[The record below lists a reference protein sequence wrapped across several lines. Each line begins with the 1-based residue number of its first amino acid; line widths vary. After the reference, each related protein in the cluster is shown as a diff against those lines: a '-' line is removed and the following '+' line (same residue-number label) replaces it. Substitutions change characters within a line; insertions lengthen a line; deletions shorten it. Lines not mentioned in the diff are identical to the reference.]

1 MPNLKK
7 SFKKFFVFLLVY
19 SFTVVSVE
27 ALNPGIFE
35 KFDRNLIKVFDQDSS
50 FDSRTFPISHT
61 YSMSY
66 IFPVIPTPTFQHVY
80 SLENN
85 YEDLPITLI
94 DSDTS
99 RISRLN
105 GYILVNVSTPNQ
117 TSYEVTD
124 YEYSTDD
131 GVTWRSNGTGPFSG
145 NPADAPVVIQKLSVD
160 GTTNL
165 SSNSTYPIKIR
176 AIGYMNW
183 GHAHFDYQTRV
194 EGIPSETYYGRTA
207 GVPNITEIIGA
218 ISRGNRQLSFEVYTD
233 EPGGNGGFNITD
245 YEYSTDDG
253 VSWISAGV
261 SPVPDGGDVQVVITK
276 LSSNGVTNLSDNTTY
291 QIKVRA
297 VNNFGGTKAGK
308 GTPSIRYLGNTAG
321 VPAKAE
327 IFSVAQGNLQFT
339 LNSSGDEIDSGGF
352 NISDWQYSTDNGAT
366 WKSTGQ
372 TGLTLN
378 NLIISQLSGSSEN
391 LVLGETYQ
399 LKIRAINSAGN
410 GTASD
415 SFAIAATSGGGS
427 TGGGSSGGG
436 GSPGGVAPNPPPT
449 IVINQVQVNVNL
461 FLVLTAD
468 QISSIT
474 PRQIRTISTN
484 LIRRLNPD
492 SATGL
497 TPEQIK
503 AFSPNQIRFM
513 SVNVISV
520 LSSQQIAG
528 LEPNDFRVLT
538 NKQIASIS
546 AVAASGMS
554 GADLRVLNPNQL
566 KNLKPNAIANIQPA
580 ALKTLSVSKF
590 RNLTKSQ
597 KNSINEIQKRSLS
610 PAQITAI
617 KT

>member
-1 MPNLKK
+1 MSNLTN
-7 SFKKFFVFLLVY
+7 SFKKFFAFLLIY
-19 SFTVVSVE
+19 AFTVISVDT
-27 ALNPGIFE
+27 LNPGL
-35 KFDRNLIKVFDQDSS
+35 FDKLDRRLIKVFDQDST
-50 FDSRTFPISHT
+50 FDSRTFPISYT
-61 YSMSY
+61 YSMNY
-66 IFPVIPTPTFQHVY
+66 VFPVIPTPTFAHVY
-80 SLENN
+80 SSESNG
-85 YEDLPITLI
+85 EHLPITLI
-94 DSDTS
+94 ESDTS

-105 GYILVNVSTPNQ
+105 GYILVNVSTPNE
-117 TSYEVTD
+117 TMYDVTD

-160 GTTNL
+160 GTTSL

-176 AIGYMNW
+176 AIGYLNW
-183 GHAHFDYQTRV
+183 GYAHFDYQTRV

-207 GVPNITEIIGA
+207 GVPNITEIIGS
-218 ISRGNRQLSFEVYTD
+218 ITPGNKRLSFEVYTD

-253 VSWISAGV
+253 VSWRSAGV

-276 LSSNGVTNLSDNTTY
+276 LSSDGVTNLSDNTTY
-291 QIKVRA
+291 QVKVRA

-308 GTPSIRYLGNTAG
+308 GTPSIRYLGNTFG
-321 VPAKAE
+321 VPAKPE
-327 IFSVAQGNLQFT
+327 IFSVVQGNLQFI
-339 LNSSGDEIDSGGF
+339 LNSSGDEIDTGGF
-352 NISDWQYSTDNGAT
+352 SISNWQYSTDNGST

-378 NLIISQLSGSSEN
+378 NLTISQVSGSSEN
-391 LVLGETYQ
+391 LVLGVTYQ

-410 GTASD
+410 GPESD
-415 SFAIAATSGGGS
+415 SFAITATS
-427 TGGGSSGGG
+427 GGGSSGGG
-436 GSPGGVAPNPPPT
+436 SSGGSGSPGGVTPNPPPP
-449 IVINQVQVNVNL
+449 IVINQVQVNINL

-474 PRQIRTISTN
+474 PNQIRTISTN

-513 SVNVISV
+513 SVNVISI
-520 LSSQQIAG
+520 LSPQQIAG

-538 NKQIASIS
+538 NRQIANIS
-546 AVAASGMS
+546 AEAAAGISA
-554 GADLRVLNPNQL
+554 ADLKILNRNQL
-566 KNLKPNAIANIQPA
+566 KSFRPNVIANIQPTV
-580 ALKTLSVSKF
+580 LKSLSVSNL
-590 RNLTKSQ
+590 RNLTPA
-597 KNSINEIQKRSLS
+597 QKRSVSEFQRKALS
-610 PAQITAI
+610 SGQLRAI
-617 KT
+617 RI